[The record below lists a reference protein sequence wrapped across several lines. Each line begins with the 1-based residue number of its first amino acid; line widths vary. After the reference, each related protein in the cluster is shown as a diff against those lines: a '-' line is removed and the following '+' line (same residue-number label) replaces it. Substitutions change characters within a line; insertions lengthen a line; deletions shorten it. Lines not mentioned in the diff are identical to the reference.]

1 MPPQQQRISQSPSP
15 APDRGSPSSSP
26 SSATKRKRS
35 RAGCYT
41 CRRRKKACD
50 SARPVCG
57 SCTRLGIPCV
67 FPKLYR
73 NAKGDL
79 VPSPQPNG
87 RTRKLPRGD
96 SLDPNEAEPPAG
108 SSTAASADIT
118 GPPTH
123 TTVTTSPG
131 VATTGPHT
139 QTSPEWHRAGR
150 QPSPER
156 TYEEAGDAEDESAL
170 DQFLASLGDAESG
183 QAWAWPLLDG
193 SSSGL
198 ELDLGAHGTSAGSW
212 PGGVHGVPLSAGY
225 DSHGAFAS
233 NKMVTA
239 AAVLE
244 HLPTLYDYFVTSFSP
259 VLSVLGGPGHNP
271 VLDQLLPVV
280 QRSPLVMCALIA
292 WAATHRAG
300 TGHPYHDVARVSA
313 ETVEMQIDSLD
324 ITREFTNDEREEYM
338 WTLIILGGV
347 EIVRGDSKGWVRRLP
362 MARNLL
368 EKALESIDF
377 KSSPTWQSLAYN
389 TAYHD
394 ILSVMAMTRG
404 PKWPAVYD
412 RILNHNNVEID
423 GYMGATRRI
432 FYLLTEISTLA
443 GKVAAVLDSPE
454 SDDKDREL
462 TDLVAQHEAILA
474 RLRAV
479 DIPLGVFVQ
488 LPIGTDRSHLIVAI
502 EAYRA
507 TAELYLRQTVLR
519 AGSSDLQCRLI
530 AKRLM
535 HNLRLILG
543 TPHESQMMF
552 PLFLAGVSTSH
563 DAGRTEIIN
572 IFTKFSERT
581 GVRSVIT
588 IINLLLEV
596 WKRDPDGTLF
606 VDWRKMAEESGV
618 AVSFG

>member
-1 MPPQQQRISQSPSP
+1 
-15 APDRGSPSSSP
+15 
-26 SSATKRKRS
+26 
-35 RAGCYT
+35 
-41 CRRRKKACD
+41 
-50 SARPVCG
+50 
-57 SCTRLGIPCV
+57 
-67 FPKLYR
+67 
-73 NAKGDL
+73 
-79 VPSPQPNG
+79 
-87 RTRKLPRGD
+87 
-96 SLDPNEAEPPAG
+96 
-108 SSTAASADIT
+108 
-118 GPPTH
+118 
-123 TTVTTSPG
+123 
-131 VATTGPHT
+131 
-139 QTSPEWHRAGR
+139 
-150 QPSPER
+150 
-156 TYEEAGDAEDESAL
+156 
-170 DQFLASLGDAESG
+170 
-183 QAWAWPLLDG
+183 
-193 SSSGL
+193 
-198 ELDLGAHGTSAGSW
+198 
-212 PGGVHGVPLSAGY
+212 
-225 DSHGAFAS
+225 
-233 NKMVTA
+233 
-239 AAVLE
+239 
-244 HLPTLYDYFVTSFSP
+244 
-259 VLSVLGGPGHNP
+259 
-271 VLDQLLPVV
+271 
-280 QRSPLVMCALIA
+280 MCALIA

-324 ITREFTNDEREEYM
+324 VTRDFSNDEREEYM

-362 MARNLL
+362 MARGML
-368 EKALESIDF
+368 EKALASVDF

-432 FYLLTEISTLA
+432 FYVSCTGADIRVLAADFYLLQLLTEINTLA
-443 GKVAAVLDSPE
+443 TKVAATLDLPE

-462 TDLVAQHEAILA
+462 TDLVGQHEALLA

-479 DIPLGVFVQ
+479 NIPLGVFVQ

-502 EAYRA
+502 EVYRSA
-507 TAELYLRQTVLR
+507 AELYLRHTVLR
-519 AGSSDLQCRLI
+519 AGSSDLQSRLI

-552 PLFLAGVSTSH
+552 PLFLAGVYTGH
-563 DAGRTEIIN
+563 DAGRTEIVN

-596 WKRDPDGTLF
+596 WKRDPDGTLY
-606 VDWRKMAEESGV
+606 VDWRKLAEESGV